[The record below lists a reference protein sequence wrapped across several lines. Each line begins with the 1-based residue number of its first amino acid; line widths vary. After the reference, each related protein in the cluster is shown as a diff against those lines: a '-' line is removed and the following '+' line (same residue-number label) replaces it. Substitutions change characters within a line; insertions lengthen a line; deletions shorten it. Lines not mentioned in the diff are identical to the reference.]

1 MKHSI
6 KSLSFA
12 LLLSLVVGLV
22 VYQVTKNS
30 VPETALKVEA
40 ELANQEPQQQEE
52 VKTAEDV
59 TSTSTV
65 KESGSV
71 SNEATKDGCK
81 TLAKI
86 KKPKAKSAAS
96 NKKQQQK
103 IEIARRAEPIYQ
115 PLPLIP
121 NELRREALKTQAKAR
136 FYIAANGEVTKVEF
150 VKPANEPKLNHLLQK
165 NLLKWK
171 FKPGTISFVQD
182 INVTFR
188 VE

>member
-22 VYQVTKNS
+22 VYQVTKTS
-30 VPETALKVEA
+30 VPEAEVKVEA
-40 ELANQEPQQQEE
+40 ELANQEPQQEE

-65 KESGSV
+65 KEGNAV
-71 SNEATKDGCK
+71 ANEVTKDGCK

-86 KKPKAKSAAS
+86 QKPKAKSAAAI
-96 NKKQQQK
+96 KKQKHK
-103 IEIARRAEPIYQ
+103 IEIARRADPIYQ

-150 VKPANEPKLNHLLQK
+150 IKPANEPKLNHLLQK
-165 NLLKWK
+165 SLLKWK
-171 FKPGTISFVQD
+171 FKSGTISFVQD
-182 INVTFR
+182 INVTFK